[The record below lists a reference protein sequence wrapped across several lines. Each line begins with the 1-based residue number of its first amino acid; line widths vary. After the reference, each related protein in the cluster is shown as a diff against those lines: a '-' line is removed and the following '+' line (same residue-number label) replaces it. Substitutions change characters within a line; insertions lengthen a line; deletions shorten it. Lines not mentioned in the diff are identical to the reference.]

1 MCANDVRTCV
11 RKSSTTGPAHRM
23 PHSRR
28 AAALPRRRVRPA
40 DRHFPAAGCGCS
52 ATAARLLL
60 LLATL
65 ASVLYSAGGY
75 GVQKV
80 SGMGSSHRRLETAS
94 TASMR
99 RAASERRAASTRRAS
114 SGEHEDRVVEGLI
127 NRGSQKSSTPAW
139 TATPFL
145 RRGARSALP
154 FCGALP
160 TTGTSHIGWGV
171 SSAV

>member
-80 SGMGSSHRRLETAS
+80 SGMGSSHRRLETS
-94 TASMR
+94 V
-99 RAASERRAASTRRAS
+99 
-114 SGEHEDRVVEGLI
+114 EHADRVVEGLI